1 MKNISEHI
9 DSLIVHKNK
18 NKNNKSLKKYKNYL
32 KNTNKKVKNKKVK
45 KTKKI
50 SKFILT
56 FSYIIRVGEY
66 ACIIIINTVNIIF
79 VSNFLLDD
87 KNII

>member
-50 SKFILT
+50 QISPSKKVTLKKKAELK
-56 FSYIIRVGEY
+56 S
-66 ACIIIINTVNIIF
+66 NIKPSSIK
-79 VSNFLLDD
+79 
-87 KNII
+87 KNRLK